1 MTSDPVKQ
9 YKNLDYNL
17 CSNLSVSG
25 FRIINVISVHETFKI
40 YSTSNSDQPMMKAA
54 DHISLKTFQ
63 EKKISC
69 RCLGQVK
76 IYFLTL
82 FHPKIELLQ
91 LKNLPKEDFVIFVLE
106 CGSLQLARDHTL
118 SYKKSKTW
126 LWCYSSYSRWIGMTF
141 NEAAATV
148 LLIMLIILCT
158 GAVTATEELEC
169 PKALFSFGASAA
181 DTGNQEAAFPF
192 T

>member
-1 MTSDPVKQ
+1 MSIMT
-9 YKNLDYNL
+9 
-17 CSNLSVSG
+17 
-25 FRIINVISVHETFKI
+25 
-40 YSTSNSDQPMMKAA
+40 
-54 DHISLKTFQ
+54 
-63 EKKISC
+63 
-69 RCLGQVK
+69 
-76 IYFLTL
+76 
-82 FHPKIELLQ
+82 
-91 LKNLPKEDFVIFVLE
+91 
-106 CGSLQLARDHTL
+106 ARDHTL
-118 SYKKSKTW
+118 SYKKSKSW

-192 T
+192 TYAPQTTLPYGETFFHHPANRYSNGRLIIDFYAQALKFPFLSPYLQSVGSDSDTEPTSLLLGQQLRASLPSTLSISRFKSSSSGTSNREFWESGTFLDKVL

>member
-1 MTSDPVKQ
+1 VYFAVSLVLYISCWKVKSGMTSDPVKQ

-76 IYFLTL
+76 MYFLTL

-106 CGSLQLARDHTL
+106 CGSLQLGMENSYHYFPKYICSNL
-118 SYKKSKTW
+118 S
-126 LWCYSSYSRWIGMTF
+126 SSYVIFVYVGGLSST
-141 NEAAATV
+141 
-148 LLIMLIILCT
+148 
-158 GAVTATEELEC
+158 
-169 PKALFSFGASAA
+169 P
-181 DTGNQEAAFPF
+181 
-192 T
+192 